1 MKAKEFYDQVMG
13 EADTRG
19 THINAA
25 EVSRVLHVAFLELNR
40 MAPVEIMD
48 TICRC
53 MAAAQKKEKS

>member
-25 EVSRVLHVAFLELNR
+25 EVARVLHVAFLELGR
-40 MAPVEIMD
+40 MDSMAMLD
-48 TICRC
+48 TIYRC
-53 MAAAQKKEKS
+53 MNAACKKEKS

>member
-25 EVSRVLHVAFLELNR
+25 EVSRVLHVAFLELGR
-40 MAPVEIMD
+40 MDSVAMLD

-53 MAAAQKKEKS
+53 ITAACKKEKS